1 MSSHDAAAHADPA
14 LVPVL
19 HAYRTAELLTVT
31 RSGVPIAWPTL
42 TMPRP
47 DGTFLVTT
55 SIALPQKAA
64 NVRRD
69 PRVALLFSDPTGS
82 GLDAP
87 PQVLVQGTAVCPDEI
102 VTSALPRADL
112 WRRLSERQPTADA
125 YRRTAIGR
133 WLFDW
138 YYMRLLLTVTPERWR
153 TRPSLAPAEP
163 LAPRAHAAPVPAP
176 ADDSDDAFAL
186 AVRRLPGFSS
196 AVLAAFDAGGRPTL
210 LRTRPRVDGDVRRFA
225 VDVPAGEEP
234 RPGPASLLCHS
245 HDEKLWNLRSFVVR
259 GTLERDGGTWFLRP
273 ERYVPGG
280 DRMGPVTMVRTLRD
294 LRRTA
299 RSYLDERGLERP
311 RIPWEEYEALKAR

>member
-55 SIALPQKAA
+55 SIALPMKAA

-82 GLDAP
+82 GLDTP

-112 WRRLSERQPTADA
+112 WRRLSERQPTTNS
-125 YRRTAIGR
+125 YGRTAIGR
-133 WLFDW
+133 RLFDW
-138 YYMRLLLTVTPERWR
+138 YYMRLLITVTPGQWR

-163 LAPRAHAAPVPAP
+163 LASRADAASVPA
-176 ADDSDDAFAL
+176 AGGSDDAFAL

-210 LRTRPRVDGDVRRFA
+210 LRTQPRVDRDGPRFA
-225 VDVPAGEEP
+225 VDVPAGEEL
-234 RPGPASLLCHS
+234 RAGPASLLCHS

-259 GTLERDGGTWFLRP
+259 GTLARDGAGWFLRP
-273 ERYVPGG
+273 ERYVPGA
-280 DRMGPVTMVRTLRD
+280 DRMGPLTMVRTLRD